1 MYLLWLPNHYSGY
14 YVPSSLSYTCLCGS
28 EVLGDFFSFCSLA
41 GLFLQ
46 RWFRMFSELW
56 NPSRNIVGS
65 EFPLKAMN
73 GHGCLSR
80 DAVVELNIVYLQ
92 SVCF

>member
-1 MYLLWLPNHYSGY
+1 VALR
-14 YVPSSLSYTCLCGS
+14 CL
-28 EVLGDFFSFCSLA
+28 EIFFVLFVSRTL
-41 GLFLQ
+41 LQ